1 MFTKHRGEL
10 YLVLGALFFSFNG
23 VVVTLV
29 LKHMITFRLA
39 EVRALGA
46 FTLLFLITFIQDRKS
61 LRAEKKEIPLLIF
74 YGIFGYAMVQLG
86 YFVGIAREVPLG
98 LVLII
103 EFTAPIWIVLWI
115 KFVRKKS
122 VERNMWT
129 GIAASLIGLALL
141 AKVWEGLTLDL
152 LGLLGSL
159 GSALALAIYF
169 LVGERQGV
177 KRSAQAMTVWGLGFA
192 SLFWLILFPIWNFPF
207 EFFSTKVQLD
217 GSLDAFA
224 LPGWFLIA
232 WIVICGTMIPY
243 LFVVG
248 GMRILGASKSSVIGM
263 LEPVLAGL
271 FAWVLLGQGWSGIQL
286 CGAVVVLIGIYIA
299 DKTKNAVISR

>member
-10 YLVLGALFFSFNG
+10 FLILGALFFSFNG

-29 LKHMITFRLA
+29 LNHMSTFRLA
-39 EVRALGA
+39 QVRAIGA
-46 FTLLFLITFIQDRKS
+46 FALLFLITFIQDRRS
-61 LRAEKKEIPLLIF
+61 LRAEKKEIPTLMF

-86 YFVGIAREVPLG
+86 YFIGIARNVPLG
-98 LVLII
+98 LVLIL

-141 AKVWEGLTLDL
+141 AKVWQGLTLDL
-152 LGLLGSL
+152 IGLLGSI
-159 GSALALAIYF
+159 GSAIALAIYF
-169 LVGERQGV
+169 LVGEKQGV

-192 SLFWLILFPIWNFPF
+192 SLFWLLLFPIWNFPVG
-207 EFFSTKVQLD
+207 FFTTTVQLE
-217 GSLDAFA
+217 GALDAFA
-224 LPGWFLIA
+224 LPGWFLIT

-243 LFVVG
+243 LFVIG

-271 FAWVLLGQGWSGIQL
+271 FAWILLGQGWSVIQL
-286 CGAVVVLIGIYIA
+286 IGAFVVLVGIYIA
-299 DKTKNAVISR
+299 DKTKNAVTGK